1 MIRPHTKRD
10 WWSVPALVGLRI
22 NTIPGVKLN
31 GNHYLLHRSHLPLLD
46 DPEAARILA
55 PTAISD
61 QWLARDLVTN
71 LRGFKL
77 RTVQQQGIDYIA
89 QRRGVLLT
97 DEMRVG
103 KTLTAIMSHHGS
115 KLVVVAPLSARGM
128 WLGWLKRVFPDSE
141 IGIMIG
147 RDFDPEAMS
156 KPIVFGHYDII
167 HSWQGLFKI
176 GTLILDEAHYLINR
190 SSRRALAASLLASTA
205 ERVIAMTGTPIW
217 KMPPDLWSVLGMV
230 APGAWGSY
238 YDFANRYGAPEPTAY
253 GNKYTGIS
261 NDDELKARLS
271 EVMLRR
277 LWRDVS
283 NDIPAIT
290 RSVSV
295 VDISEADQRKL
306 DIITTELSERSNT
319 AGALATYRRAASKL
333 KVPAVARKTI
343 EILDRGEPVVVW
355 AWHVDTAKAIA
366 ASINGRH
373 DTSEPSM
380 IVAPIRAL
388 CITGD
393 DSAVKREQIIK
404 EWRESPIPLAL
415 VANMAIAAVAID
427 LSHSHLPIFAE
438 IDWTPGVIG
447 QAEMRTFE
455 PSRPMDVLFVVLN
468 HLTEQRI
475 VRALVNKLSAADPV
489 GMGAAGDAIDAL
501 RIAILG
507 KPDDGD
513 MCRLIDD
520 LMEDLAA

>member
-1 MIRPHTKRD
+1 MKIVPDAKQD
-10 WWSVPALVGLRI
+10 WWSVPILGALPI
-22 NTIPGVKLN
+22 NTVPGVKLK
-31 GNHYLLHRSHLPLLD
+31 GNRYLLHRSHLPLLE
-46 DPEAARILA
+46 DPEAARI
-55 PTAISD
+55 ISPIASPA
-61 QWLARDLVTN
+61 QWLARDLFTD

-77 RTVQQQGIDYIA
+77 RTVQQQGIDFIA
-89 QRRGVLLT
+89 QRRGTLLT

-103 KTLTAIMSHHGS
+103 KTLTSIMSHHGG
-115 KLVVVAPLSARGM
+115 KLVVIAPLSARGM
-128 WLGWLKRVFPDSE
+128 WLGWLKRVFPDTE
-141 IGIMIG
+141 IGVMIG

-156 KPIVFGHYDII
+156 KPIVFGHYDVI

-190 SSRRALAASLLASTA
+190 NSRRALAAGMLASTA

-217 KMPPDLWSVLGMV
+217 KMPPDLWNVLGTV

-238 YDFANRYGAPEPTAY
+238 YDFANRYGLPEPTAY

-261 NDDELKARLS
+261 NEAELKARLS

-277 LWRDVS
+277 RWVDVAT
-283 NDIPAIT
+283 DIPPIT
-290 RSVSV
+290 RSVTV

-319 AGALATYRRAASKL
+319 AGALASYRRAASKL
-333 KVPAVARKTI
+333 KVPAVARKAI
-343 EILDRGEPVVVW
+343 EIMDRGQPVVIW
-355 AWHVDTAKAIA
+355 TWHVDTAKAITA
-366 ASINGRH
+366 AINDRSPDG
-373 DTSEPSM
+373 PQ
-380 IVAPIRAL
+380 IIRAL

-404 EWRESPIPLAL
+404 EWRESLIPLAL

-427 LSHSHLPIFAE
+427 LSHSYLPIFAE

-447 QAEMRTFE
+447 QAEMRTFD
-455 PSRPMDVLFVVLN
+455 PTRPMDVLFIVLN
-468 HLTEQRI
+468 HLVEQRI

-501 RIAILG
+501 RIAVLG

-520 LMEDLAA
+520 LMGDLC